1 MSSQPT
7 SAQTAVHAH
16 DETFHTEQVIT
27 IAGGHFVHDTFS
39 AFIAP
44 LLPVLQEKLSTNY
57 ALAGSLTIFAQLPG
71 LMNPFVGYLAD
82 KISLRYFIILAPGI
96 TATLMSLMGIMPS
109 YAALAFLLVIAGL
122 SIAAFHAPA
131 PAMIGRVSG
140 NRTGTGM
147 SIFMASGELGRA
159 LGPLLVTAGITWFGL
174 EGLWKLMILGWITS
188 AVLYFRLR
196 HVSASSRPTLD
207 GQMIRD
213 LLPRAR
219 QVFIILIWL
228 MLARQFLLVSLTTFL
243 PLFMTDVKQADLW
256 LSNSSLTILEGAG
269 VVGAL
274 MSGTLSDRLGRRRM
288 LGIVLAL
295 APLFMLLFLFGPTGL
310 TAVSLALLGFTVL
323 APTAVMLALV
333 QDQFPTNRALANGSF
348 LATNFL
354 IRSLAVW
361 VVGAASDRFG
371 LAPVFLWSG
380 IIAWLSVPSVWF
392 LPPSKKTVIG

>member
-1 MSSQPT
+1 MNPQST

-16 DETFHTEQVIT
+16 DETFHTEQVLT

-44 LLPVLQEKLSTNY
+44 LLPVLQDKLSTNY

-96 TATLMSLMGIMPS
+96 TATLMSLMGLMPS
-109 YAALAFLLVIAGL
+109 YASLAFLLVIAGL

-147 SIFMASGELGRA
+147 SIFMASGELGRT
-159 LGPLLVTAGITWFGL
+159 LGPLLVTAGVTWFGL
-174 EGLWKLMILGWITS
+174 EGLWKLMVLGWITS

-196 HVSASSRPTLD
+196 QVSASSRPTLD
-207 GQMIRD
+207 GKMIRE
-213 LLPRAR
+213 LLPRA
-219 QVFIILIWL
+219 QKVFLVLIWL

-269 VVGAL
+269 VAGAL
-274 MSGTLSDRLGRRRM
+274 LSGTLSDRLGRRGM

-295 APLFMLLFLFGPTGL
+295 APLFMLLFLFGPAGL

-361 VVGAASDRFG
+361 VVGFAADRFG
-371 LAPVFLWSG
+371 LSPVFLWSG
-380 IIAWLSVPSVWF
+380 VLAWLSVPAVWF
-392 LPPSKKTVIG
+392 LPTGRKI

>member
-1 MSSQPT
+1 MNPQST

-16 DETFHTEQVIT
+16 DETFHTEQVLT

-44 LLPVLQEKLSTNY
+44 LLPVLQDKLSTNY

-82 KISLRYFIILAPGI
+82 KISLRYFIILAPGV
-96 TATLMSLMGIMPS
+96 TATLMSLMGLMPS
-109 YAALAFLLVIAGL
+109 YASLAFLLVIAGL

-147 SIFMASGELGRA
+147 SIFMASGELGRT
-159 LGPLLVTAGITWFGL
+159 LGPLLVTAGVTWFGL
-174 EGLWKLMILGWITS
+174 EGLWKLMVLGWITS

-196 HVSASSRPTLD
+196 QVSASSRPTLD
-207 GQMIRD
+207 GKMIRE
-213 LLPRAR
+213 LLPRA
-219 QVFIILIWL
+219 QKVFLVLIWL

-269 VVGAL
+269 VAGAL
-274 MSGTLSDRLGRRRM
+274 LSGTLSDRLGRRGM

-295 APLFMLLFLFGPTGL
+295 APLFMLLFLFGPAGL

-361 VVGAASDRFG
+361 VVGFAADRFG
-371 LAPVFLWSG
+371 LSPVFLWSG
-380 IIAWLSVPSVWF
+380 VLAWLSVPAVWF
-392 LPPSKKTVIG
+392 LPTGRKI